1 MGTQKFGNVVGGV
14 ALLGGMF
21 YGIKNQKS
29 IGIVALYGLAFGVV
43 GYYIGN
49 QVSKFYE
56 N

>member
-1 MGTQKFGNVVGGV
+1 MKTTKLANVIGGV
-14 ALLGGMF
+14 GLLGGMF
-21 YGIKNQKS
+21 YGIKNQKA

-49 QVSKFYE
+49 SVSKFYE